1 MNFGN
6 NIERLLFLQSPA
18 ALVEISPDGNTIY
31 KGYTRNRNATA
42 FSKDWMILRIE
53 TMLGKEGVAKTIIT
67 ECAEGGFENAW
78 NDKEKLKYRYI

>member
-6 NIERLLFLQSPA
+6 NTERLLFLKSPA

-31 KGYTRNRNATA
+31 KGYPRNRNATA
-42 FSKDWMILRIE
+42 FSKDWMIFRIT
-53 TMLGKEGVAKTIIT
+53 TMLGKEGVAKQIIT

-78 NDKEKLKYRYI
+78 DDRTTLKYRFI